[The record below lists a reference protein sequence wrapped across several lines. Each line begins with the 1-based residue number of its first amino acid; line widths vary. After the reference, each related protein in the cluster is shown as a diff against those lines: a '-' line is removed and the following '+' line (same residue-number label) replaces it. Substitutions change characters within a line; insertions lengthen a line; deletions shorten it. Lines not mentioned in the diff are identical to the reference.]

1 MKVAGDFV
9 DDPMCVT
16 IYVRSVKW
24 LVCCYGG
31 NSCTIFMLLNFIICW
46 LIYW

>member
-16 IYVRSVKW
+16 IYVRSVK
-24 LVCCYGG
+24 
-31 NSCTIFMLLNFIICW
+31 
-46 LIYW
+46 